1 MPFTCT
7 ELSILFGSQD
17 GVASPEDIDTV
28 LTDGLGL
35 RYSILGPFE
44 AIHLNANGVF
54 SLYAFTG
61 CVAMWMLFRA
71 LSCCGLILL
80 WPYLAVALSCCG
92 LILLCS
98 SVCET
103 GVGDYCER
111 YGENI
116 SRVCEDQGGPRQ
128 MSGQALDTLKQRM
141 EQKYPLDQL
150 EERRRLRDKRL
161 ASLARHRCG
170 EQKDK

>member
-7 ELSILFGSQD
+7 ELSVLFGSQD

-61 CVAMWMLFRA
+61 CVAMWMLFR
-71 LSCCGLILL
+71 
-80 WPYLAVALSCCG
+80 ALSCCG